1 MISWVL
7 TLTLFLSLLLSL
19 CLAHA
24 GFAQQSTS
32 ASSASESRA
41 SSLRQNAAAALNSL
55 GVLYFERQELDKAMA
70 AFQDALKYDPGN
82 HNIRTNLAMVFY
94 QRHQFEKVIETLGS
108 SSEQEQTDR
117 RALTALAVSC
127 FALGKF
133 SQAAPLYE
141 KLVGAMPDDVVL
153 RLTLAAVYRLSNHP
167 DQAENLL
174 KQLPSDDRTQ
184 AQFHVILADAHR
196 SRLQVKEAIGEYQS
210 ALALAPTLPEVNYR
224 LGVLYSDLRLYG
236 QAREAFEREL
246 RINPKSADAAY
257 SLGAYFLSYGNDTE
271 TAAQYFEKTIQ
282 FNPGHLGGYLGLIK
296 IQLGLGNPAEAL
308 RLAERAQANGGDND
322 ELHYL
327 KSRAYNLQGRK
338 DLAEQELKRFE
349 ELRSSAK

>member
-1 MISWVL
+1 
-7 TLTLFLSLLLSL
+7 
-19 CLAHA
+19 
-24 GFAQQSTS
+24 
-32 ASSASESRA
+32 
-41 SSLRQNAAAALNSL
+41 
-55 GVLYFERQELDKAMA
+55 
-70 AFQDALKYDPGN
+70 
-82 HNIRTNLAMVFY
+82 
-94 QRHQFEKVIETLGS
+94 
-108 SSEQEQTDR
+108 
-117 RALTALAVSC
+117 
-127 FALGKF
+127 
-133 SQAAPLYE
+133 
-141 KLVGAMPDDVVL
+141 
-153 RLTLAAVYRLSNHP
+153 
-167 DQAENLL
+167 
-174 KQLPSDDRTQ
+174 Q

-338 DLAEQELKRFE
+338 DLAAQELKRFE
-349 ELRSSAK
+349 QLHSVHR